1 VVFIEE
7 LCILVSFVLVVSDVD
22 GALFADLSKQDWLLS
37 CGTACCWAVET
48 WRSSWWLCLAHQQS
62 ATSKTHTYHSSV

>member
-22 GALFADLSKQDWLLS
+22 GALFADLSKQD
-37 CGTACCWAVET
+37 
-48 WRSSWWLCLAHQQS
+48 
-62 ATSKTHTYHSSV
+62 